1 MTTPT
6 DKGFLMDTR
15 LSYKPFLRT
24 IGQILNTLEVD
35 EFDLTI
41 VGDQFI
47 IRTQS
52 LSPQS
57 SWQRLLRYFVR
68 SSIEQAHKTV
78 TELRYTLADLED
90 LELTYRQFA
99 VDGNRVP
106 DRRSLPQVLRIVGAY
121 LDEKQGEL
129 LSVSKRNPSFLI
141 TYLNSAGEQLT
152 EDLLYLDVDG
162 LFVRELGLRQEPGKP
177 SKAHEPHTKAAETAS
192 ISDNLIS

>member
-1 MTTPT
+1 
-6 DKGFLMDTR
+6 MDTR